1 MSNLNLAEEIL
12 EPKVPCKPM
21 ELYVFMDPMNPTCW
35 NLQSIIR
42 KLQIEYGHYFSM
54 RIVLSTQLSALNTVV
69 KNDGLE
75 KDALEHPA
83 LPSVAIK
90 AAELQGK
97 RAGIRFLHKLQEHLF
112 LQSKNVTSY
121 QVLLDIALEAELDHE
136 EFKDD
141 FHSIH
146 SAKAFQCDLR
156 ITREMEITEVPSI
169 VFFNE
174 CIEDEGVKVSG
185 LYSYDVYL
193 TILQEMLGTDQL
205 DRQSPP
211 SLDEL
216 FIQYQTMATHEIASI
231 YNITEQTAERELKKQ
246 VLQQKLERISMHD
259 ETIWKVKQPCPL
271 T

>member
-1 MSNLNLAEEIL
+1 MSNLDLAEKIL
-12 EPKVPCKPM
+12 DHTAPCKPM

-35 NLQSIIR
+35 DLQSIIR

-54 RIVLSTQLSALNTVV
+54 RVVLSTQLSALNTTV
-69 KNDGLE
+69 KSSDMSEGN
-75 KDALEHPA
+75 LEHPA

-97 RAGIRFLHKLQEHLF
+97 RAGNRFLYKLQEHLF
-112 LQSKNVTSY
+112 LQSRNVTSY
-121 QVLLDIALEAELDHE
+121 DVLLEIAQEAELDHA

-141 FHSIH
+141 FHSVH

-193 TILQEMLGTDQL
+193 TILQEMLGKDRL
-205 DRQSPP
+205 YRQSPP
-211 SLDEL
+211 SLDDL
-216 FIQYQTMATHEIASI
+216 FTKYQTMATHEVASI
-231 YNITEQTAERELKKQ
+231 YNISEQTAERELKKQ
-246 VLQQKLERISMHD
+246 VLQQKLERIPLQD
-259 ETIWKVKQPCPL
+259 ETLWKVK
-271 T
+271 